1 MIFTN
6 SQFLTP
12 PPNLTKTLPS
22 VLIYPNIYWFCKI
35 VSKNLELNKCHTF
48 LLFNI
53 SRLGIGP
60 GADDEKNTE
69 EEVNDYLA
77 RAIDARS
84 IDRLRTEHCKRF
96 FLSFRDKEI
105 EVSC

>member
-1 MIFTN
+1 MNIF
-6 SQFLTP
+6 
-12 PPNLTKTLPS
+12 
-22 VLIYPNIYWFCKI
+22 
-35 VSKNLELNKCHTF
+35 
-48 LLFNI
+48 
-53 SRLGIGP
+53 RLGIGP

-105 EVSC
+105 EVGCHPDDIVHNDQVINHPC